1 MGCVAVSCELAIT
14 IGKMTPKTIH
24 HQNLY
29 HLPKKGKPLMKRK
42 VNIAVIGTGRMGSV
56 HVANLVQK
64 IPDANLIA
72 ICDIRLNV
80 AQKVADEFGI
90 DQVVQDY
97 HELLDNPEIEAV
109 LIASSTN
116 THADIINN
124 CAQAGKHIFCEKPL
138 ALELESIDKALA
150 AVEKSKV
157 KLQVGFN
164 RRFDKSFRKVRDIVQ
179 SGQIGKPCI
188 LRITNRDP
196 ELPNKE
202 FLKVSGGMFLDMT
215 IHDFDM
221 VRFQIG
227 EVDEVYAI
235 GNVMIDEELKSFGD
249 IDTDIVTLKFKN
261 GAIGAID
268 NSRQAVYGYDQRLE
282 VFCLNGMAKAD
293 NELEN
298 TVTSA
303 NESGFTS
310 SRLPYFFMERYAP
323 CYVEEVRQFV
333 DCVRDDLPTPT
344 TGEDGRKA
352 VVLGY
357 AAWKSFH
364 ENRPVKISE
373 IG

>member
-1 MGCVAVSCELAIT
+1 
-14 IGKMTPKTIH
+14 
-24 HQNLY
+24 
-29 HLPKKGKPLMKRK
+29 MKNRK

-56 HVANLVQK
+56 HVANIVRSV
-64 IPDANLIA
+64 PEANLVA
-72 ICDIRLNV
+72 ICDIRLEV
-80 AQKVADEFGI
+80 AQKVAEDLGI
-90 DQVVQDY
+90 ERVVQDY
-97 HELLDNPEIEAV
+97 HELLQDKSIEAV
-109 LIASSTN
+109 LIATSTN
-116 THADIINN
+116 THADIIID
-124 CAQAGKHIFCEKPL
+124 CARAGKHIFCEKPL
-138 ALELESIDKALA
+138 ALEIDRIDAALS
-150 AVEKSKV
+150 AVENANV

-164 RRFDKSFRKVRDIVQ
+164 RRFDRSFQKVRETVH

-196 ELPNKE
+196 ELPSKE

-221 VRFQIG
+221 ARFQIG

-235 GNVMIDEELKSFGD
+235 GNVLIDPDLNTFGD

-282 VFCLNGMAKAD
+282 VFCLNGVAKAD
-293 NELEN
+293 NQMEN
-298 TVTSA
+298 TVSTGNA
-303 NESGFTS
+303 DGFAA
-310 SRLPYFFMERYAP
+310 SRLPFFFMQRYAP
-323 CYVEEVRQFV
+323 CYVDEVRQFV
-333 DCVRDDLPTPT
+333 ECVRDDLPTPT
-344 TGEDGRKA
+344 TGEDGRIA

-364 ENRPVKISE
+364 ENRPVKVSE